1 MNQCF
6 IVCSKD
12 GLQKVEN
19 FIQFEG
25 PASITSTNNRM
36 SCPQCGTVSRIIDFA
51 VPATSI
57 GMQAAEFLI
66 TPDVVDKLDSLKSL
80 ARGLTFEDL
89 NNLLAFY
96 SANEDA
102 AELAPQPIKKLL
114 AAMKSGDAQAI
125 VTWLSFI
132 ITILSLFGVFD
143 PSEMTPEEIIE
154 IVREYDEQHPDGDG
168 LDIPDNTTPNIAP
181 ELRSPPESLDS

>member
-19 FIQFEG
+19 FIHFEG

-36 SCPQCGTVSRIIDFA
+36 SCPQCGTVARIIDFA
-51 VPATSI
+51 VPATSV

-80 ARGLTFEDL
+80 ARRLSFEDL

-102 AELAPQPIKKLL
+102 AEFAPQPIKKLL

-132 ITILSLFGVFD
+132 LTVLSIFGVFD
-143 PSEMTPEEIIE
+143 PSEMTPEDIIE
-154 IVREYDEQHPDGDG
+154 IVREYDEQHPDGGG
-168 LDIPDNTTPNIAP
+168 LDIPDSTTPNIAP